1 MTFFKDL
8 SIRYKLLLIAL
19 TPLIIALIFILNGVL
34 KNYQVLSSMHKSQKL
49 GILATAASQLVHQ
62 LQKERGFSA
71 GYLGS
76 KGRQFS
82 TALNTQHNETDL
94 QLNKYQQFVE
104 QLESE
109 RYDPRLS
116 TLLTSLTQRLKKL
129 YNMRQRISQQVVPVG
144 EAIGY
149 YTTTNALLLSISSV
163 ISANIDQPSISN
175 QTSAYLNFLQSKERA
190 GIERA
195 VLSNTFSSG
204 QFASGDY
211 IKFITLLSEQIT
223 YMNVF
228 LDFASEKQAKS
239 YQEIVAGQDVDEVE
253 RLRDVALQQLDD
265 FGIEAT
271 HWFKVATGRIN
282 KLKEFENLLADEL
295 LSSIDRAEAQ
305 AMSNLQWLIALSAL
319 TLIISLTLSF
329 ISIRQI
335 SKQISSLSKAMMEVQ
350 QESKLTARAKQF
362 SMDELGILAIDFNKM
377 VTHVASL
384 TSNVRNASHDLV
396 KIVSEIS
403 TITNTVDQEVRSGL
417 SQTEQVAVAINEMEA
432 AVQEVAANCAGTA
445 DKSRQANDA
454 ANNGELLV
462 NEASEKVTKL
472 SSEIDQSK
480 NIIQLVADDSD
491 EIGSIL
497 DVINGVADQTNLLA
511 LNAAIEAARAGEQ
524 GRGFAVV
531 ADEVRSLAKKTAEST
546 ARIKGMIDQ
555 LQSRSKQAV
564 QAMLNSQESTNQ
576 TVVGFKG
583 VLTQLENITSQSSQ
597 LSDMNLQNAAA
608 TEQQSATVDEVN
620 RNIINIQQTYLS
632 TNENAALLKKSACT
646 LGSVAKLLDEEVSR
660 FIV

>member
-1 MTFFKDL
+1 MNFFKDL
-8 SIRYKLLLIAL
+8 SIRYKLLLLAL
-19 TPLIIALIFILNGVL
+19 TPLIIALVFILNSVL
-34 KNYQVLSSMHKSQKL
+34 RNYQALSVMHKAQQL
-49 GILATAASQLVHQ
+49 GILATTASQLVHQ

-71 GYLGS
+71 GYIGS
-76 KGRQFS
+76 KGLQFS
-82 TALNTQHNETDL
+82 TALNTQRKETDL
-94 QLNKYQQFVE
+94 QLNQYQLFIE
-104 QLESE
+104 QLERD
-109 RYDPRLS
+109 RYDQRLS
-116 TLLTSLTQRLKKL
+116 TLLTSLTQRFEKL
-129 YNMRQRISQQVVPVG
+129 NNMRQRISQQVVPVG

-163 ISANIDQPSISN
+163 ISTTIDEPSISN

-195 VLSNTFSSG
+195 VLSNTFSAG
-204 QFASGDY
+204 QFADGDY
-211 IKFITLLSEQIT
+211 IKFITLISEQTT

-228 LDFASEKQAKS
+228 LDFASENQAAS
-239 YQEIVAGQDVDEVE
+239 LEEIVAGQDVEEVE
-253 RLRDVALQQLDD
+253 RLRGVALQQLDD
-265 FGIEAT
+265 FRIEAT

-295 LSSIDRAEAQ
+295 LTSIDNAEAQ
-305 AMSNLQWLIALSAL
+305 AKRNLLWLIALSAL
-319 TLIISLTLSF
+319 TLIISLSLSF
-329 ISIRQI
+329 VSIRQLR
-335 SKQISSLSKAMMEVQ
+335 KQISSLSKAMMEVQ

-362 SMDELGILAIDFNKM
+362 SKDELGILAVDFNKM
-377 VTHVASL
+377 VIHVASL
-384 TSNVRNASHDLV
+384 TSNVRNASHALAQ
-396 KIVSEIS
+396 IVSEILN
-403 TITNTVDQEVRSGL
+403 ITNTVDEEVRSGL

-445 DKSRQANDA
+445 DKSRQASDA
-454 ANNGELLV
+454 ANNGEMLV

-472 SSEIDQSK
+472 SSEIDHSK
-480 NIIQLVADDSD
+480 SIIQLVADDSD

-546 ARIKGMIDQ
+546 ARIKSMIEQ

-583 VLTQLENITSQSSQ
+583 VLTQLENITSQSAL

-608 TEQQSATVDEVN
+608 TEEQSATVDEVN

-632 TNENAALLKKSACT
+632 TNENAVLLKKSAST
-646 LGSVAKLLDEEVSR
+646 LDTVAKLLDEEVSR

>member
-1 MTFFKDL
+1 M
-8 SIRYKLLLIAL
+8 SQA
-19 TPLIIALIFILNGVL
+19 
-34 KNYQVLSSMHKSQKL
+34 QKL
-49 GILATAASQLVHQ
+49 GGLATTASQLVHE

-76 KGRQFS
+76 KGLKFS
-82 TALNTQHNETDL
+82 NELNTQLAATNNRL
-94 QLNKYQQFVE
+94 ANYQQFVA
-104 QLESE
+104 QLEHDH
-109 RYDPRLS
+109 YDPRLAS
-116 TLLTSLTQRLKKL
+116 VLSSIGQRMDKIS
-129 YNMRQRISQQVVPVG
+129 NMRRDIRQQTLPVG
-144 EAIGY
+144 DAIGY
-149 YTTTNALLLSISSV
+149 YTETNAVLLGISSI
-163 ISANIDQPSISN
+163 ISTTIEDPRISN
-175 QTSAYLNFLQSKERA
+175 QVSAYLNFLQSKERA

-195 VLSNTFSSG
+195 VLSNTFSAG
-204 QFASGDY
+204 KFANGDY
-211 IKFITLLSEQIT
+211 QKFITLLSEQVT

-228 LDFASEKQAKS
+228 VDFASPTQAAALDK
-239 YQEIVAGQDVDEVE
+239 VVTGQDVT
-253 RLRDVALQQLDD
+253 DVKRMRQIALQQQDN
-265 FGIEAT
+265 FGIAAT
-271 HWFKVATGRIN
+271 QWFKVATGRIN
-282 KLKEFENLLADEL
+282 QLKAFENLLAEQL
-295 LSSIDRAEAQ
+295 VQSIDDAKA
-305 AMSNLQWLIALSAL
+305 AAVSNLQWLIALSAL
-319 TLIISLTLSF
+319 MLMISLSLSF
-329 ISIRQI
+329 ILLRQI
-335 SKQISSLSKAMMEVQ
+335 GQQINSLSQAMMEVQ
-350 QESKLTARAKQF
+350 QQSNLTARAKQL
-362 SMDELGILAIDFNKM
+362 SKDELGVLAADFNEM

-472 SSEIDQSK
+472 SSEIDQTK

-546 ARIKGMIDQ
+546 ARIKGMIEQ

-646 LGSVAKLLDEEVSR
+646 LDSVAKLLDEEVSR